1 MHGTWTPSCGEIF
14 CRGCSTYVSQN
25 ALDVKEA
32 MANATEGYDEVNL
45 DTLDVEL
52 NCIEAEMSRNKD
64 DVNAKDRKFDVA
76 DTIGKALTLI
86 IQV

>member
-1 MHGTWTPSCGEIF
+1 
-14 CRGCSTYVSQN
+14 
-25 ALDVKEA
+25 

-64 DVNAKDRKFDVA
+64 DVNTKDREFDVA
-76 DTIGKALTLI
+76 DTIGKALALI
-86 IQV
+86 MQV